1 SFRRRPGRGPWTAP
15 AGEQSASFS
24 YNSSLYSRKMMCFPS
39 PPRGIPRF
47 AVPPRL
53 RVCRRKLCVTMII
66 HHVSLHFNQKS
77 VRPSK
82 NFCST
87 KQFQDKMKRPPLPCM
102 GAGVVYDGILLADDG
117 AGAAGD
123 AVPGLLQQGDEGLP
137 PGLGLGELH

>member
-1 SFRRRPGRGPWTAP
+1 
-15 AGEQSASFS
+15 
-24 YNSSLYSRKMMCFPS
+24 MMCFPN

-82 NFCST
+82 NFCAT
-87 KQFQDKMKRPPLPCM
+87 KQFQDKMKHPPLHAWERGSFMM
-102 GAGVVYDGILLADDG
+102 GYYWRMTVPVRPAMPSRAFSSRVMRASR
-117 AGAAGD
+117 
-123 AVPGLLQQGDEGLP
+123 PGLDWANFTAASTLGSME
-137 PGLGLGELH
+137 PGANWPWAI